1 MFGIIKQIFIVLLTS
16 IINTSSIGNASNHTK
31 CVFLSKQKYEI
42 QPASQG
48 IQSRI
53 SLLSIYSC
61 IRQMFYTKLEEN
73 TEDLNLSVF
82 NMIA

>member
-42 QPASQG
+42 QPAFINLHPKEYSQEFHYYPFTVALDKCFT
-48 IQSRI
+48 Q
-53 SLLSIYSC
+53 
-61 IRQMFYTKLEEN
+61 N
-73 TEDLNLSVF
+73 
-82 NMIA
+82 